1 MATIVIARPH
11 TPGAAG
17 VRTLID
23 ELAEGLH
30 RQYGLERRWQGDVL
44 QLSGNGVNGAIT
56 VGAASVRV
64 TAELGFLLRPWRGK
78 IEQDIR
84 ARLERHLA

>member
-1 MATIVIARPH
+1 MATIDIERTH
-11 TPGAAG
+11 NLDAAG

-23 ELAEGLH
+23 DLAAGLH

-64 TAELGFLLRPWRGK
+64 TAELGFLLRPWCGK